1 MLTITLLTYF
11 FLATFICGPHSFHI
25 DFPHIAEKKGHQ
37 KLLIG
42 IFQLHDPNASPPF
55 TLAPN

>member
-42 IFQLHDPNASPPF
+42 IFQLHDPNASPLSP
-55 TLAPN
+55 